1 MVLCGYC
8 QKSVRPSMHLTWKGF
23 VRGLGIFYLMYGITK
38 IPQCPN
44 CNFPMPRRN
53 MVFAIYLPRCFIKLA
68 KMSVLQLIHFK
79 DRVISA
85 SRMSYLNRKADPSQ
99 HSASMNIY
107 LTTSLYVMANEDE
120 DHRSIDLEDCR
131 LRK

>member
-8 QKSVRPSMHLTWKGF
+8 QKSVRPSMYLTWKGF
-23 VRGLGIFYLMYGITK
+23 IRGLGIFYLMYGITK

-85 SRMSYLNRKADPSQ
+85 SRISYLYRKTYPSR
-99 HSASMNIY
+99 HSPSMNAH
-107 LTTSLYVMANEDE
+107 LTTSIYVMANED
-120 DHRSIDLEDCR
+120 HGTISLEGHKY
-131 LRK
+131 RK

>member
-8 QKSVRPSMHLTWKGF
+8 RKNVRPRMHLTWKGF

-44 CNFPMPRRN
+44 CNFPMPRKS
-53 MVFAIYLPRCFIKLA
+53 MVFAIYLPECFIKLA
-68 KMSVLQLIHFK
+68 RMSVLQLIHLK

-85 SRMSYLNRKADPSQ
+85 SRMSYLYRKANPS
-99 HSASMNIY
+99 HYASTNAH
-107 LTTSLYVMANEDE
+107 LTTSLYVMANED
-120 DHRSIDLEDCR
+120 HRSIDLGSYR
-131 LRK
+131 FRK